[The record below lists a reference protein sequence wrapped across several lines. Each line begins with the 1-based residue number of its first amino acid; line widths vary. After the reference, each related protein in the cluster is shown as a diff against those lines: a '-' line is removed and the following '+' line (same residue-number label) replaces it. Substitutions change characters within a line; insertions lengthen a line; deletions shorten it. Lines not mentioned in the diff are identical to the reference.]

1 MLMGMSLGI
10 GLLLMESDLGQ
21 RHLPLMG
28 FNLRLSLPEPVGV
41 GGEVSCT
48 VGTFYSPCRA

>member
-48 VGTFYSPCRA
+48 VGTFYSPRRA